1 MLHMQREEGRTT
13 CGRRACLSVEV
24 QYPRQLNIKHMGK
37 DLLYITICACVSCML
52 LTRDRG
58 KCALFL
64 HVILTT
70 VPLTGRGGATQ
81 LRGLLTACTRVG
93 KRKDSR
99 HM

>member
-1 MLHMQREEGRTT
+1 MSAAHAREEG
-13 CGRRACLSVEV
+13 LVEEEHVISVKV

-37 DLLYITICACVSCML
+37 DLLYITICAGVSCML

-81 LRGLLTACTRVG
+81 LRGLLTTCARVG

-99 HM
+99 HT